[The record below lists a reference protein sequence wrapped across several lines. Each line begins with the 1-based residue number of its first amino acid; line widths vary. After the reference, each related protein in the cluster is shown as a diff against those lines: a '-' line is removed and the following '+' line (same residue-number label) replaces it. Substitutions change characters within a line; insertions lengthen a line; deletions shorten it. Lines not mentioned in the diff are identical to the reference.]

1 MIPDHPHAEGGFGV
15 TVKDITKDADF
26 YTSTSRFVVW
36 LGAFPSGISVRKP
49 LVRQVMWLSQFPLKP
64 VY

>member
-36 LGAFPSGISVRKP
+36 LGAFP